1 MEYKVKFKINLF
13 FFLFFQS
20 TYIFASEGNPNDGGE
35 NLTWIISLLALFVS
49 FSIMSINFLNYRE
62 TNFNNRFNQ
71 LLTQHNKL
79 HEQLESYINDHKN
92 EYLSV
97 LKKVRY
103 NDSVSF
109 LYKNNIFSPY
119 MRFLYHMLKF
129 VDRESLFMTNDK
141 KKKYTSIIRSLIT
154 NDIMT
159 FIAINSLNEEFIYY
173 RSLLD
178 KFDFFEHLSLNDLK
192 LVDNYEPDY
201 LSIIEKFKLENLV
214 KDVIDNYFHGKI
226 KKQEIMVRGVSFF
239 PYWTMI
245 IDLNKTN
252 NTYYEKELGFIK
264 FDKSIKSLINT
275 LIVINFNYL
284 SNKKP
289 DYTYKY
295 IVFDYKINDI
305 IESSFL
311 CINIAEII
319 EFYIKAEGNFDVFI
333 SLTKKYI
340 KKYLKYEAKILEV
353 NFSNDIYDAENYLRI
368 DRYMRGYCLKTEN
381 LFNVL
386 YYYAISDSLSNNRM
400 KDDISIVKNRL
411 NRIISNTYL
420 YKDSLYKRDFNID

>member
-1 MEYKVKFKINLF
+1 
-13 FFLFFQS
+13 
-20 TYIFASEGNPNDGGE
+20 
-35 NLTWIISLLALFVS
+35 
-49 FSIMSINFLNYRE
+49 
-62 TNFNNRFNQ
+62 
-71 LLTQHNKL
+71 
-79 HEQLESYINDHKN
+79 
-92 EYLSV
+92 
-97 LKKVRY
+97 
-103 NDSVSF
+103 
-109 LYKNNIFSPY
+109 
-119 MRFLYHMLKF
+119 
-129 VDRESLFMTNDK
+129 
-141 KKKYTSIIRSLIT
+141 
-154 NDIMT
+154 
-159 FIAINSLNEEFIYY
+159 
-173 RSLLD
+173 
-178 KFDFFEHLSLNDLK
+178 
-192 LVDNYEPDY
+192 
-201 LSIIEKFKLENLV
+201 
-214 KDVIDNYFHGKI
+214 
-226 KKQEIMVRGVSFF
+226 
-239 PYWTMI
+239 MI

>member
-1 MEYKVKFKINLF
+1 MEYKVKFKIHLF

-20 TYIFASEGNPNDGGE
+20 TYIFASEGNPNDGGM
-35 NLTWIISLLALFVS
+35 NLTLIVSLCALLIS
-49 FSIMSINFLNYRE
+49 FSIMFINYLNYRE

-79 HEQLESYINDHKN
+79 HDQLEDYINVHKN

-97 LKKVRY
+97 LKKLRY

-159 FIAINSLNEEFIYY
+159 FVAINSLNEEFIYY

-178 KFDFFEHLSLNDLK
+178 KFDFFEHLSLNDLN
-192 LVDNYEPDY
+192 LVDNYKSDY
-201 LSIIEKFKLENLV
+201 LSIIEIFKLENLV

-226 KKQEIMVRGVSFF
+226 KKQEIMVEGVSFF

-264 FDKSIKSLINT
+264 FDKNIKSFINT
-275 LIVINFNYL
+275 LIVIKFDYF

-289 DYTYKY
+289 DYTYIY
-295 IVFDYKINDI
+295 LVFDYKINDI

-319 EFYIKAEGNFDVFI
+319 EFYIKAESNFDVFI
-333 SLTKKYI
+333 SLSKKYI
-340 KKYLKYEAKILEV
+340 KTYLKYEAKILEV
-353 NFSNDIYDAENYLRI
+353 NFSNDIYEAENYLRI
-368 DRYMRGYCLKTEN
+368 DRYMRGYCLNTEN
-381 LFNVL
+381 LFNAL

-400 KDDISIVKNRL
+400 KDDISIIKNRL